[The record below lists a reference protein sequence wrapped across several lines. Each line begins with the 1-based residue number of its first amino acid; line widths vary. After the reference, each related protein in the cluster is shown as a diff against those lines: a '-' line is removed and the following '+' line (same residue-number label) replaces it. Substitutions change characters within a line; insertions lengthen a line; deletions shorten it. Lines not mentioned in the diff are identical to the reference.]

1 MPTPEI
7 PGEFLTDEDD
17 DDQLR
22 EEWNQVLESG
32 DLVAIEQ
39 YFSTHEHYLRKR
51 VTDLSLSTSLDKGMF
66 TAAYNN
72 DLKALE
78 LLARLGANMHVYGR
92 VWMQRGYYCNPEGLI
107 EVMFLDGDDKLP
119 AAKWLLAHGAVINH
133 EKNGQLVSNTLF
145 SAAMSGALEGVKLL
159 LEHGAAIDG
168 LASNGMSTLDLALME
183 RRTEVADYLRSKGA
197 RHGWQ
202 VRGESPPDPSQPPK
216 HPGTMRGYLTK
227 YLGPVDELSLQE
239 IIPTG
244 IPLSILRIQANEQL
258 VLATEGMSAQ
268 PIPGPVRPAFEELIV
283 RLKDNWP
290 LEGESLD
297 DPRYRWPIDWLR
309 KVARWPHENQTWL
322 GTGMVF
328 ANGDPPEPIA
338 PDTAQSSVLVVPAG
352 HHLMPWRRP
361 DGEEVIFYLLYPI
374 YAEEAAFEKAQGTK
388 ALLERFRDRDA
399 PMHFDPHRKN
409 LGLRD
414 MYDVDDD
421 DSASSAP

>member
-7 PGEFLTDEDD
+7 PLGELLLQQERDIIEAD
-17 DDQLR
+17 
-22 EEWNQVLESG
+22 WYPVVESG
-32 DLVAIEQ
+32 DLNAIER
-39 YFSTHEHYLRKR
+39 FFNTHEKILRKR
-51 VTDLSLSTSLDKGMF
+51 IIDKGLESSLDQAMGN
-66 TAAYNN
+66 AAINN

-78 LLARLGANMHVYGR
+78 LLTRFGANMHVYGR

-145 SAAMSGALEGVKLL
+145 SAAMGGALEGVRLL

-388 ALLERFRDRDA
+388 ALLERFRDHDV
-399 PMHFDPHRKN
+399 PMCYDPEREN
-409 LGLRD
+409 VGI
-414 MYDVDDD
+414 
-421 DSASSAP
+421 DS